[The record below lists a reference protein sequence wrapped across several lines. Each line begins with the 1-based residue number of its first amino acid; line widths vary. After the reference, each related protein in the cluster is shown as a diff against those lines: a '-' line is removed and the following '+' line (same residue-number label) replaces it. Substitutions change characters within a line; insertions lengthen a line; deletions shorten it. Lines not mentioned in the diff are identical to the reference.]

1 MIEIRQTGRSAFSYS
16 KDSTITSKITID
28 LYASAAALKISP
40 GTVLCFGHVPVEK
53 ASIHKSKAIHF
64 PQNKKF
70 QKQS

>member
-1 MIEIRQTGRSAFSYS
+1 M
-16 KDSTITSKITID
+16 
-28 LYASAAALKISP
+28 YASAAALKISP